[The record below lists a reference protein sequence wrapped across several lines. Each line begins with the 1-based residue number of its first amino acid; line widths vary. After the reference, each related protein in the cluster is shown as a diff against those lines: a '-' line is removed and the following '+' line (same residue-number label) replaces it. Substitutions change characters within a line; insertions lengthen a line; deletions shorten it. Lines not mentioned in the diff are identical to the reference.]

1 MANTVAFPAILD
13 KFNMV
18 SWLLRP
24 IAGAQLISIFTAN
37 LTCLK
42 DAETLG
48 QIFLAVSFLAADV
61 GWAVASKTWAS
72 WTWHMQ
78 SCQCPWCNK
87 KKEQEYGYGCP
98 FGSDNK

>member
-1 MANTVAFPAILD
+1 
-13 KFNMV
+13 MV

-61 GWAVASKTWAS
+61 GWAVACKTWAS
-72 WTWHMQ
+72 
-78 SCQCPWCNK
+78 
-87 KKEQEYGYGCP
+87 
-98 FGSDNK
+98 

>member
-1 MANTVAFPAILD
+1 
-13 KFNMV
+13 MV

-48 QIFLAVSFLAADV
+48 RIFLAVSFLAADV

-72 WTWHMQ
+72 
-78 SCQCPWCNK
+78 
-87 KKEQEYGYGCP
+87 
-98 FGSDNK
+98 